1 MPSITR
7 FLAIAIFASSAIL
20 VGSHTYGAYGAY
32 GANVARGAFAARSL
46 ASESRYAKVD
56 GQRVH
61 YENHGKGREALVF
74 VHGWT
79 CTLNFWSRQVSSFDA
94 MTRVIAIDLPG
105 HGLSD
110 KPEVAYTMDLFARAV
125 DAVLL
130 DAGVDRAVLV
140 GHSMGGPVIRQ
151 FYRKYPQKTL
161 ALVVVDGP
169 LRSFGKKEDMERFI
183 APLRGPGYKEFADK
197 FIDNMFGPNASPELR
212 AEIKPPMLST
222 PQHVAVS
229 AMEGMLDPAI
239 WGDDKINVP
248 VLAVMTKNWPPDT
261 EQFYRSLAPNLDYR
275 TMDGVGHFLMM
286 EKPKEFNEALSGFL
300 VKSGLL
306 KK

>member
-1 MPSITR
+1 MHRVTR
-7 FLAIAIFASSAIL
+7 LLAIAIYASSAI
-20 VGSHTYGAYGAY
+20 VGGNHALGALATKP
-32 GANVARGAFAARSL
+32 FAG
-46 ASESRYAKVD
+46 ESRYAKLD

-79 CTLNFWSRQVSSFDA
+79 CTLNFWSRQVSSFEGKA
-94 MTRVIAIDLPG
+94 RVIAIDLPG

-110 KPEVAYTMDLFARAV
+110 KPEVAYTMELFARAV

-130 DAGVDRAVLV
+130 DAGVDHAVLV

-151 FYRKYPQKTL
+151 FYRKYPRKTL

-169 LRSFGKKEDMERFI
+169 LRSFGKKEDMDRFI
-183 APLRGPGYKEFADK
+183 APLRGPGYKAWADK
-197 FIDNMFGPNASPELR
+197 FIDNMFGPSASAELR
-212 AEIKPPMLST
+212 AEIKTPMLST

-239 WGDDKINVP
+239 WGEDKINVP
-248 VLAVMTKNWPPDT
+248 VLAVMTKNWPPDN
-261 EQFYRSLAPNLDYR
+261 EQFYRSLAPNIEYR

-286 EKPKEFNEALSGFL
+286 ERPVEFNEVLGGFL